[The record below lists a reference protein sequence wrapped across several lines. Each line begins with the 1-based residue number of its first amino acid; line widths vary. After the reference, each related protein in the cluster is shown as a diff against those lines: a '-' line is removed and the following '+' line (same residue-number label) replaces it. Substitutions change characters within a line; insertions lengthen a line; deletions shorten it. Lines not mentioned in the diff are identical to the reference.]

1 MSLKLDFI
9 HVRAESCNRDILL
22 HPTEL
27 DLNQNPW
34 RRSSGR
40 VPRLFFRFQSQQIVK
55 VWPPG
60 KLRNHIQQ
68 QYPNLKKK
76 KITPGSRAQC
86 KTLIYKFSGCS
97 FITRIYWKNSKAIIN
112 LQTCF
117 ALHSSCTQLYRE
129 NINRKTGVH
138 CRPRKLQCAL
148 LSPCQNPTSQFI
160 YSAMIILLITGCS
173 VLLNMNY
180 YY

>member
-9 HVRAESCNRDILL
+9 HVRVESCNRDILL

-76 KITPGSRAQC
+76 KLPQGAEHSVKLLFTSFLAALSSPEFTG
-86 KTLIYKFSGCS
+86 KTQKQSSIYKHVLLCTVPAPNFTGRISTGRQESTAAPGNCS
-97 FITRIYWKNSKAIIN
+97 V
-112 LQTCF
+112 
-117 ALHSSCTQLYRE
+117 HSSHLVKTPPLNLY
-129 NINRKTGVH
+129 T
-138 CRPRKLQCAL
+138 LQWLFC
-148 LSPCQNPTSQFI
+148 
-160 YSAMIILLITGCS
+160 
-173 VLLNMNY
+173 
-180 YY
+180 